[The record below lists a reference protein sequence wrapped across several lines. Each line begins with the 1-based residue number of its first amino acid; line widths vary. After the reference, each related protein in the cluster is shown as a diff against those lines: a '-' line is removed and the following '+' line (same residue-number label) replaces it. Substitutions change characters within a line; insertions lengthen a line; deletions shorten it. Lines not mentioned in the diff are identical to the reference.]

1 MGIGGGGGHIFTS
14 SKIYCQAVLACTL
27 LCNSNSSLVRPL
39 LSTSPRQLMC
49 VKENNNVD
57 IVFIS
62 MVKIDLP
69 LLLFSRWGLFS
80 LEQVAVSMVKIDLP
94 LLLFSRW
101 GLFSLEQVA
110 LRLQCYLGVGL
121 TFV

>member
-1 MGIGGGGGHIFTS
+1 
-14 SKIYCQAVLACTL
+14 
-27 LCNSNSSLVRPL
+27 
-39 LSTSPRQLMC
+39 MC